1 MDIKNLDYNNYV
13 LDLSNTVV
21 SVNSTTLITGMTED
35 LVDKIN
41 SLSENASSLLFKC
54 KARLTGETPITEDI
68 SVVLLP
74 GTSTGS
80 NDDVRWYGRCYFN
93 GSDRHIL
100 VTFTAPQTVFLSV
113 S

>member
-1 MDIKNLDYNNYV
+1 MDIKNLDYNSYV
-13 LDLSNTVV
+13 LDLSSVVV
-21 SVNSTTLITGMTED
+21 SVNSTTLITGMTKD

-41 SLSENASSLLFKC
+41 SLSEDARPLLFKC
-54 KARLTGETPITEDI
+54 KAKLAGESPVQEDI

-74 GTSTGS
+74 GTSSGIK
-80 NDDVRWYGRCYFN
+80 DEVRWYGRTYFN

-100 VTFTAPQTVFLSV
+100 VTFTAPQTIYLSV